1 MSILLKRASSDPEGI
16 SKILEELKKKNNVN
30 VEKVVAYFW
39 CNRCNKVGNQCQWM
53 YSYTR

>member
-1 MSILLKRASSDPEGI
+1 MSNLLKRASLDPEGI
-16 SKILEELKKKNNVN
+16 SKLLEELKKKNDVKE
-30 VEKVVAYFW
+30 EKVVAYFW